1 MTRSRLAAILI
12 LAGTIALAM
21 PHDAA
26 AQATT
31 GELTGRVTDQT
42 GQIVAGA
49 TVVARDPGTGF
60 QRSTTT
66 NDTGDFIITLLPP
79 GRYTVTAERQGFK
92 KVVRE
97 NVDVLVGTRATLAL
111 ELAVGAIT
119 EAVRSTS
126 VRRWSTRPA
135 PISAAS

>member
-1 MTRSRLAAILI
+1 
-12 LAGTIALAM
+12 M

-49 TVVARDPGTGF
+49 TVVARRSRPPDFSVRPPPTTPATSSSRSCRPGGT
-60 QRSTTT
+60 RVS
-66 NDTGDFIITLLPP
+66 
-79 GRYTVTAERQGFK
+79 AERQGFK

-111 ELAVGAIT
+111 ELAVGAVT
-119 EAVRSTS
+119 EAVT
-126 VRRWSTRPA
+126 VNVGTPLVDTTRPT
-135 PISAAS
+135 SAAS